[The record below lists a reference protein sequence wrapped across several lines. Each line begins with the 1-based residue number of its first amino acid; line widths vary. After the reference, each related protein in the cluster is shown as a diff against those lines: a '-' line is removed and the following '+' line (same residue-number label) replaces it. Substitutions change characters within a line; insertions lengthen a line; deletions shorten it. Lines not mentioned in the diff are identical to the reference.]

1 MVLPGVGHF
10 GEAMRRIRAS
20 RLDTVVHEAAGRGLP
35 VLGICLGLQLLFD
48 ESEESPGETGLGLLP
63 GAVRRLRTER
73 KLPHIGWS
81 RVRWQP
87 GSVLAPEAED
97 DASSTY
103 YFVHTFGCE
112 PEDPRPRAGAGRAR
126 RRLLRRRRAR
136 GSDGRPVPP
145 GEVERGGP
153 RPAGPLG
160 GGRRRPRRA
169 GLALVITLYPAIDL
183 QGGQAVRL
191 RQGDF
196 DQSTAFSDDPVD
208 QAKRFAEDGAL
219 SLHVVDLDGARAG
232 EPVHAALV
240 ASIAAAFPGTVHL
253 GGGLRSRP
261 AIETALATGVNRVVL
276 GTAVIDDHDL
286 LAWAID
292 RLGDGLVVALDAR
305 QGKVATHGWTQV
317 TDRDAVEVA
326 TGLVSMGVRRLAYT
340 DINRDGTLGGPNLA
354 AMRRLA
360 EAAPPLR
367 LIASGGISSLDDL
380 RRLRDLGIAN
390 LDGVIVGRALYE
402 GRFTIGEALRVL
414 DGAG

>member
-1 MVLPGVGHF
+1 M
-10 GEAMRRIRAS
+10 
-20 RLDTVVHEAAGRGLP
+20 
-35 VLGICLGLQLLFD
+35 
-48 ESEESPGETGLGLLP
+48 
-63 GAVRRLRTER
+63 
-73 KLPHIGWS
+73 
-81 RVRWQP
+81 
-87 GSVLAPEAED
+87 
-97 DASSTY
+97 
-103 YFVHTFGCE
+103 
-112 PEDPRPRAGAGRAR
+112 
-126 RRLLRRRRAR
+126 
-136 GSDGRPVPP
+136 
-145 GEVERGGP
+145 
-153 RPAGPLG
+153 
-160 GGRRRPRRA
+160 
-169 GLALVITLYPAIDL
+169 ITLYPAIDL

-196 DQSTAFSDDPVD
+196 DQTTVFSDDPID
-208 QAKRFAEDGAL
+208 QARQFADGGAS

-261 AIETALATGVNRVVL
+261 AIETALATGVDRVVV
-276 GTAVIDDHDL
+276 GTAVIDDREL
-286 LAWAID
+286 LSWAID

-317 TDRDAVEVA
+317 SDRDAIEVA

-354 AMRRLA
+354 ALRRLA

-380 RRLRDLGIAN
+380 RRLRDLRIPN

-402 GRFTIGEALRVL
+402 ARFTVREAVEVL
-414 DGAG
+414 AAGDRA

>member
-1 MVLPGVGHF
+1 M
-10 GEAMRRIRAS
+10 
-20 RLDTVVHEAAGRGLP
+20 
-35 VLGICLGLQLLFD
+35 
-48 ESEESPGETGLGLLP
+48 
-63 GAVRRLRTER
+63 
-73 KLPHIGWS
+73 
-81 RVRWQP
+81 
-87 GSVLAPEAED
+87 
-97 DASSTY
+97 
-103 YFVHTFGCE
+103 
-112 PEDPRPRAGAGRAR
+112 
-126 RRLLRRRRAR
+126 
-136 GSDGRPVPP
+136 
-145 GEVERGGP
+145 
-153 RPAGPLG
+153 
-160 GGRRRPRRA
+160 
-169 GLALVITLYPAIDL
+169 ITLYPAIDL

-208 QAKRFAEDGAL
+208 QARRFAEDGAH

-261 AIETALATGVNRVVL
+261 AIEPMLATGVNRVVL
-276 GTAVIDDHDL
+276 GTAGIDDHDL
-286 LAWAID
+286 LTWAID

-305 QGKVATHGWTQV
+305 QGKVATHGWTQI

-402 GRFTIGEALRVL
+402 GRFTIGEALEVL
-414 DGAG
+414 GAGGRG